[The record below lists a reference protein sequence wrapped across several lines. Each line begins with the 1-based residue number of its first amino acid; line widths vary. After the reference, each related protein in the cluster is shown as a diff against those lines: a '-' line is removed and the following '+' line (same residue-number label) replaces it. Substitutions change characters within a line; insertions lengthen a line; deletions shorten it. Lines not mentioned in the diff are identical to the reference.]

1 MKIPS
6 RREKF
11 ENNIRI
17 IRVLELSNFI
27 ELKRRSDSK
36 GKDSFLR
43 HFENGFFWKKIRSIL
58 ADRTNRVIRIVGR
71 FVSIASKSIER
82 VERKKEKKKKGS
94 KF

>member
-1 MKIPS
+1 MTRK
-6 RREKF
+6 E
-11 ENNIRI
+11 
-17 IRVLELSNFI
+17 
-27 ELKRRSDSK
+27 
-36 GKDSFLR
+36 DSFLR